1 MIGNRL
7 VFRLAVAQAVTNSTV
22 LVDATGLSTSIAAN
36 QKVHIRFYLPFSV
49 GAAGGLKFQIVGPAA
64 PTNVQTG
71 IVIFD
76 TVTPAVISG
85 QQTSS
90 TAFSNALAVAGSH
103 YGWVECDWN
112 NGSTAG
118 NIGLQIAQNS
128 SNGTPFTLLQ
138 GAWMEVTKL

>member
-7 VFRLAVAQAVTNSTV
+7 VFRLAANQAVTSSTA

-36 QKVHIRFYLPFSV
+36 QKVHLRFYLPFSV

-64 PTNVQTG
+64 PANIQTG
-71 IVIFD
+71 IVIYD

-85 QQTSS
+85 QQTTS
-90 TAFSNALAVAGSH
+90 TPFANALAVAGSH
-103 YGWVECDWN
+103 FGFVECDWL

-138 GAWMEVTKL
+138 GAWMDVTKL

>member
-7 VFRLAVAQAVTNSTV
+7 VFRLAANFPVTSSTV
-22 LVDATGLSTSIAAN
+22 LVDATGLITSIAAN
-36 QKVHIRFYLPFSV
+36 QIAHIRFYLPFSV

-71 IVIFD
+71 IVIYD

-103 YGWVECDWN
+103 YGYVECDWK
-112 NGSTAG
+112 NGANAG
-118 NIGLQIAQNS
+118 NISLQVAQNS
-128 SNGTPFTLLQ
+128 SNGTPFTLLA